1 MKKIFCLIAVVLV
14 LMVASVTFAQSID
27 SGDLKDLKGTWTGWA
42 TFQIGQGVPAE
53 LVILNDTVPV
63 KAKLTLSQVSDAVGA
78 MLGLGTAD
86 AGKKYTFSNDEG
98 KITTQGSLMW
108 AGNKNFIEFF
118 LKRNKLDGWFY
129 VNGAKGD
136 IILHKK

>member
-1 MKKIFCLIAVVLV
+1 MKKIVLLVIALM
-14 LMVASVTFAQSID
+14 MVASVTFAQNIEPKN
-27 SGDLKDLKGTWTGWA
+27 LKDLKGTWVGWV
-42 TFQIGQGVPAE
+42 TFQLGTSCPAE

-63 KAKLTLSQVSDAVGA
+63 KAKFTLSQVPDAVGG

-86 AGKKYTFSNDEG
+86 PGRKYTFSNDEG

-118 LKRNKLDGWFY
+118 HKRGSLDGWFY
-129 VNGAKGD
+129 VNGARGD
-136 IILHKK
+136 VLLHKK

>member
-1 MKKIFCLIAVVLV
+1 MKKIILLVVALM
-14 LMVASVTFAQSID
+14 MVASVAFAQNID
-27 SGDLKDLKGTWTGWA
+27 PKNLKDLKGTWVGWV
-42 TFQIGQGVPAE
+42 TFQLGISCPAE

-63 KAKLTLSQVSDAVGA
+63 KAKFNLSQVPDNVGG

-86 AGKKYTFSNDEG
+86 PGRKYSFSNDEG

-118 LKRNKLDGWFY
+118 HKRGSLDGWFY
-129 VNGAKGD
+129 VNGARGD
-136 IILHKK
+136 VVLHKK

>member
-63 KAKLTLSQVSDAVGA
+63 KAKFNLSQVPDNVGG

-86 AGKKYTFSNDEG
+86 PGRKYSFSNDEG

-118 LKRNKLDGWFY
+118 HKRGSLDGWFY
-129 VNGAKGD
+129 VNGARGD
-136 IILHKK
+136 VVLHKK